1 MNNLTYFNY
10 MYICM
15 NNTLYTCI
23 DKYNFNLSEMITDT
37 KLKTSTYTNISTSYR
52 MIYYTLM

>member
-1 MNNLTYFNY
+1 

-23 DKYNFNLSEMITDT
+23 NKYNFNFSKMVTDT
-37 KLKTSTYTNISTSYR
+37 KLKFSTNTNISTSYR
-52 MIYYTLM
+52 MIYHTLM

>member
-1 MNNLTYFNY
+1 

-23 DKYNFNLSEMITDT
+23 NKYNFNFSKMAIDT
-37 KLKTSTYTNISTSYR
+37 KLKFSGYTKLFTGFP
-52 MIYYTLM
+52 MIYHLYL

>member
-1 MNNLTYFNY
+1 

-23 DKYNFNLSEMITDT
+23 NKYNLNFSKMVIDT
-37 KLKTSTYTNISTSYR
+37 KLKFSGYTYFLTSYPT
-52 MIYYTLM
+52 MSYLYL